1 MKKKIFLLACLLL
14 GCGVLSAQGVQ
25 SYQMWTNTE
34 EYVSIVSTG
43 TRLTSVV
50 GDGGTQNIAMPFEF
64 PFGEATI
71 AQGDPICMRAD
82 GYMLLNSGTGTHN
95 AYGYCNT
102 GTRVI
107 VPFLLVDGQMP
118 QGNSGCWWQVDTADD
133 GRQVLVV
140 EFQHVQHYNV
150 STDNFNYQVRLY
162 ENGDV
167 AVHYGHMENHA
178 NDSSFNFMMVSDV
191 IAGYN
196 DAIALMGSWDN
207 PTAFHPYTMGSSS
220 SSVPHH
226 ITGMPDSGL
235 VVTYYRPEPPCP
247 KPTHVRAE
255 ELEATSCQLMWTGN
269 GVGGCT
275 YEVYM
280 DTTPFNVNYPGSR
293 PLLST
298 NDTVLYLD
306 SLLPNHQYAG
316 YIRSNCGADVSNW
329 ASFSIY
335 TPCVSISHAELPF
348 TEDFE
353 FYTGS
358 QYRRTLF
365 NPGCWRGDGYVTQQ
379 SGYGGHRCLFLSNGN
394 DAQPIIVALP
404 AIDSVS
410 ELELTFSVQQQSGT
424 LEVGVLDAA
433 DNLLSF
439 VPVQTISAPAN
450 TWTTRSV
457 RFNNYQGTGKAI
469 AFRVT
474 TAVSRIY
481 IDDIEVHVAVGCPA
495 VETVTVGDVTH
506 ATATVSWTDPNLVG
520 SYRVVYHPLLSPS
533 ATTTVNASAS
543 PVSLTGLT
551 PDEDYVVEV
560 YSLCGSQQGAAVAD
574 TFSTLCAPV
583 TAPFG
588 ESFEGESLSRCWT
601 VRSMRFLSSNPVPA
615 WLPGVSTTMA
625 TAGSGSL
632 RLESKRSN
640 LVGREASWV
649 VLPTMTDAPNR
660 VMVDFDYRVPSGYEY
675 VELAV
680 GITSSETD
688 TSGFVRLASIRPSDG
703 NWHRYSFN
711 FALSGITDGR
721 IALLQDNHSDHSYA
735 GGLPNDYG
743 YLDSV
748 VVTPFTGC
756 MRPVALAVSM
766 VSDEEATVSWVD
778 VNGAGTYEVSCG
790 PQTVTVMGD
799 TSWTFTGLSPQTTY
813 AVSVRTVCPDGFTE
827 AISTTFTTTCPGI
840 SVLPWSEN
848 FDSWPTESF
857 DSCWT
862 RLEGPDHYSCVEVF
876 SMTHSVRMNSD
887 LWQGDTAR
895 SFLVLPFV
903 AVPYAGLSLSM
914 NVSGVSTS
922 MSDAMLELGVMT
934 NVTDR
939 SSFTA
944 FDTIPFVNGIT
955 NWTYYEHAL
964 SGIGD
969 GRLALRLTSFSS
981 WKQVLIDDLSL
992 FYATSCVRPDSL
1004 VLDSADL
1011 GSLSVRIVDPDT
1023 AGQYR
1028 LWWSDG
1034 STIDSADVSG
1044 YTYTITGLHHS
1055 TRYNV
1060 SVASICPSDGTL
1072 STVLD
1077 VRMATACGVI
1087 SHNEL
1092 PWSESYNDGLGLCQS
1107 FIDYCYPGNSGD
1119 RTNRTIGRGN
1129 SGALV
1134 PNVGYNYEPFYY
1146 VMPQVDSL
1154 GGVAVDFWARG
1165 EATVQ
1170 VGVMSDPAD
1179 TLTFTAIQTITL
1191 PSLTDWHEYYVSL
1204 GSYSATDIHV
1214 AMRFGNGGSRFH
1226 ASVVVDDV
1234 MLVHDL
1240 TCQAPDSVSVAAV
1253 TDSSALLVV
1262 HDPRGVGHYRVY
1274 VMGDTI
1280 DFHGDSVMV
1289 GGLQQV
1295 TEYTLAVASVCTEGL
1310 ATFPVEVTFTTDCGI
1325 NELPWEEDFET
1336 LRTNRIA
1343 PCWNYVADSSSRPWV
1358 FNNSMSVRSG
1368 QQALTGSVA
1377 VGDSLVTVVSPLIH
1391 IADTDLYVNFLA
1403 RVYQSVYNDSAMH
1416 GTRIPMRVR
1425 VSYQDDAMSLPVVIY
1440 DDSLQ
1445 SYETSYSAE
1454 NQWHLV
1460 EIATTQVPVGTGNFY
1475 FSFFRDTIASSASFA
1490 LDSIVVYAIHHAPPC
1505 MAVDDVTVS
1514 DTTLTSATLVWTPRG
1529 VEETWQVHLFNTF
1542 TDSLITTGI
1551 PTVTITHLRQATDY
1565 RVAVGPICDDGTVL
1579 WSDTLDFTTLECT
1592 KVDDLSVTVL
1602 SFHSVRVGWQAHT
1615 SGPWNIEYGEP
1626 GFSQGMGTRVVVP
1639 EYIPHD
1645 GVVEYILDSL
1655 QEATT
1660 YQLYVRTL
1668 CDDGLTSVWTDPA
1681 TFTTALE
1688 GIVDHNALS
1697 DVSFSVFPNPFTNHV
1712 TLTCNVGE
1720 PLAVAVLTDLQG
1732 RRCEVALRPQGEGR
1746 YLLEMD
1752 DFPQAVY
1759 LLTVVTTSGHT
1770 GTLRLLRTELS
1781 R

>member
-71 AQGDPICMRAD
+71 AQGDPVCVRAD
-82 GYMLLNSGTGTHN
+82 GYMLMNSGTGSHN

-118 QGNSGCWWQVDTADD
+118 SGNSGCWWQVETADD

-140 EFQHVQHYNV
+140 EFQRVQHYNV
-150 STDNFNYQVRLY
+150 STDDYNYQVRLY
-162 ENGDV
+162 DNGDV
-167 AVHYGHMENHA
+167 SVHYGHMESHSS
-178 NDSSFNFMMVSDV
+178 DSSFNFMMVSD
-191 IAGYN
+191 IIGGYN
-196 DAIALMGSWDN
+196 DAIALSGSWDN

-220 SSVPHH
+220 SSVMHY

-235 VVTYYRPEPPCP
+235 VIYYQRPEPPCP
-247 KPTHVRAE
+247 KPRNVRVE

-269 GVGGCT
+269 DVSGCN
-275 YEVYM
+275 YNIYI
-280 DTTPFNVNYPGSR
+280 DTVFFNATYPGSR
-293 PLLST
+293 IPLT
-298 NDTVLYLD
+298 INDTVHFLY
-306 SLLPNHQYAG
+306 SLLPNHQYYG
-316 YIRSNCGADVSNW
+316 YIRSNCGVDVSNW
-329 ASFSIY
+329 VSFSFT
-335 TPCVSISHAELPF
+335 TPCVSITSAGLPF
-348 TEDFE
+348 TENFE
-353 FYTGS
+353 FYVNYLDQT
-358 QYRRTLF
+358 TIF
-365 NPGCWRGDGYVTQQ
+365 DPGCWRGASSYVTRQ
-379 SGYGGHRCLFLSNGN
+379 SGYGGHNCLYLYTGGTGTP
-394 DAQPIIVALP
+394 AWVALP
-404 AIDSVS
+404 PIDSLT
-410 ELELTFSVQQQSGT
+410 ELEVSFDAQLQSGT
-424 LEVGVLDAA
+424 LEVGVLEVPGDGS
-433 DNLLSF
+433 SF
-439 VPVQTISAPAN
+439 VALQTVSLPSN
-450 TWTTRSV
+450 TWASRSV
-457 RFNNYQGTGKAI
+457 RLSAYDGYGTSI
-469 AFRVT
+469 AFRLT
-474 TAVSRIY
+474 GSTARVY
-481 IDDIEVHVAVGCPA
+481 LDDIDVHVAVGCPA
-495 VETVTVGDVTH
+495 VQSVTVSDITDNS
-506 ATATVSWTDPNLVG
+506 ATVGWTDLNQVG
-520 SYRVVYHPLLSPS
+520 SYHVVYYPVASPS

-543 PVSLTGLT
+543 PATLLGLQ
-551 PDEDYVVEV
+551 PDEEYVVEV
-560 YSLCGSQQGAAVAD
+560 YSLCGNQQSAAVAD
-574 TFSTLCAPV
+574 TIHTLCTPK
-583 TAPFG
+583 TAPFSEG
-588 ESFEGESLSRCWT
+588 FETQSLSFCWA
-601 VRSMRFLSSNPVPA
+601 VRSMRFLSNNPVPD
-615 WLPGVSTTMA
+615 WLPEVSQTEASEGTR
-625 TAGSGSL
+625 SL
-632 RLESKRSN
+632 RLASRRTN
-640 LVGREASWV
+640 LTGREASWV

-660 VMVDFDYRVPSGYEY
+660 VMVDFDYKVPGGHEY

-680 GITSSETD
+680 GITTTEGD
-688 TSGFVRLASIRPSDG
+688 TSGFTRLVTIRPPDG
-703 NWHRYSFN
+703 DWHRYSFD

-721 IALLQDNHSDHSYA
+721 IALLQDNHSNHSYTSSTSY
-735 GGLPNDYG
+735 DYG
-743 YLDSV
+743 YVDSV
-748 VVTPFTGC
+748 VVTPFTSC
-756 MRPVALAVSM
+756 MRPVAMTVSM
-766 VSDEEATVSWVD
+766 VSDEEATVAWVD
-778 VNGAGTYEVSCG
+778 VNGVGTYEVSCG
-790 PQTVTVMGD
+790 TQTVTVMGD
-799 TSWTFTGLSPQTTY
+799 TSWTFTGLSPLTTY
-813 AVSVRTVCPDGFTE
+813 NVSVRTICPNGFTE
-827 AISTTFTTTCPGI
+827 ALGTSFTTTCPSI
-840 SVLPWSEN
+840 SSLPWGED
-848 FDSWPTESF
+848 FDSWPNGSF
-857 DSCWT
+857 DSCWA
-862 RLEGPDHYSCVEVF
+862 RLQGQDSYSSVEVF
-876 SMTHSVRMNSD
+876 GSSNTPCIRLNSD

-895 SFLVLPFV
+895 SFLILPHV
-903 AVPYAGLSLSM
+903 AVPYSDLSISM
-914 NVSGVSTS
+914 NVTGINTT
-922 MSDAMLELGVMT
+922 MSNAMLELGTMT
-934 NVTDR
+934 DITDR

-944 FDTIPFVNGIT
+944 FDTVPFVSGLNS
-955 NWTYYEHAL
+955 WSYYERAL
-964 SGIGD
+964 GGIGD
-969 GRLALRLTSFSS
+969 GRLALRMTSFSGT
-981 WKQVLIDDLSL
+981 KRVLVDDISL
-992 FYATSCVRPDSL
+992 FYATSCARPDSL
-1004 VLDSADL
+1004 VLDSASL

-1028 LWWSDG
+1028 LWWDDG
-1034 STIDSADVSG
+1034 GSIDSVDVTG
-1044 YTYTITGLHHS
+1044 YTYTITGLRHS
-1055 TRYNV
+1055 THYDV
-1060 SVASICPSDGTL
+1060 SVASICPSDSTL
-1072 STVLD
+1072 SSTLA
-1077 VRMATACGVI
+1077 VRMATACGVF
-1087 SHNEL
+1087 SRSDL
-1092 PWSESYNDGLGLCQS
+1092 PWSEDYNDGLGICQS
-1107 FIDYCYPGNSGD
+1107 FIDYCFPGNSGD
-1119 RTNRTIGRGN
+1119 RTNRTIGRGY

-1134 PNVGYNYEPFYY
+1134 PNVGYNSEPFFY
-1146 VMPQVDSL
+1146 VMPQMDSL
-1154 GGVAVDFWARG
+1154 VGVAVDFWARG

-1179 TLTFTAIQTITL
+1179 TSTFMTLRTITL
-1191 PSLTDWHEYYVSL
+1191 PSLEQWNEYYVSL
-1204 GSYSATDIHV
+1204 GSSSATGVHV
-1214 AMRFGNGGSRFH
+1214 AMRFGNSTGFMHVG
-1226 ASVVVDDV
+1226 VVLDDV
-1234 MLVHDL
+1234 SLVRDL
-1240 TCQAPDSVSVAAV
+1240 SCSAPDSVSVAAV

-1262 HDPRGVGHYRVY
+1262 HDPRGVGHYRLY
-1274 VMGDTI
+1274 ALGDTI
-1280 DFHGDSVMV
+1280 DFYGDSVAV
-1289 GGLQQV
+1289 TGLQQV
-1295 TEYTLAVASVCTEGL
+1295 TQYTLTVASVCPEGQ
-1310 ATFPVEVTFTTDCGI
+1310 ATFPVEVTFTTDCGT

-1336 LRTNRIA
+1336 LHTYRIA
-1343 PCWNYVADSSSRPWV
+1343 PCWSHVADSSSTPWV
-1358 FNNSMSVRSG
+1358 FSGASSVRSG
-1368 QQALTGSVA
+1368 QQALTGGIA
-1377 VGDSLVTVVSPLIH
+1377 AGDSLVTVVSPLIH
-1391 IADTDLYVNFLA
+1391 IADTDLYVNFLT
-1403 RVYQSVYNDSAMH
+1403 RVYQYAGV
-1416 GTRIPMRVR
+1416 GVRVPMRVR
-1425 VSYQDDAMSLPVVIY
+1425 VSYLSDAMAQPVALY
-1440 DDSLQ
+1440 DDTLQ
-1445 SYETSYSAE
+1445 SYEMGSDVAA
-1454 NQWHLV
+1454 QWHLV
-1460 EIATTQVPVGTGNFY
+1460 EIATTLLPVGTGNFY

-1688 GIVDHNALS
+1688 GIADHNALS